1 MIKYKIR
8 TQNGLILDTMMK
20 EPSRWFLASEFC
32 GGSKDCPF
40 IGYKAPTRIA
50 EMQCVGILIS
60 RWSSRTTALGDKLK
74 EYRINH
80 SFYKFNNYNNFVTI
94 VKVDREQMQLI

>member
-1 MIKYKIR
+1 MFKCKIR
-8 TQNGLILDTMMK
+8 TQKGLILETMMREK
-20 EPSRWFLASEFC
+20 NRWFLASEFC
-32 GGSKDCPF
+32 GGAQDCPF

-74 EYRINH
+74 EYKINDT
-80 SFYKFNNYNNFVTI
+80 FFKFNNYNNFVTI